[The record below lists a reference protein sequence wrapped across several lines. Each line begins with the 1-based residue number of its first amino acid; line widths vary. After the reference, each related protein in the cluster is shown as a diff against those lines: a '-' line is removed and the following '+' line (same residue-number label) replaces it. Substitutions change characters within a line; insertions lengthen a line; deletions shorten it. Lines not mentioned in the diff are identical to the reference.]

1 MNGKLSNLQIVGLWN
16 LNSTIRKSVNQE
28 IEGYV

>member
-1 MNGKLSNLQIVGLWN
+1 MNGKLSNLQIVGFWN